1 MTLPRVYLDN
11 AATSWPKP
19 ESVYKA
25 VDRTMREVG
34 AAAGRGAYA
43 EAMEAGRIV
52 ESARTAVSRLIG
64 ASGPR
69 QIAFTCN
76 GTDSLNLVLQGWL
89 KSGDHVVTTAAEHN
103 SVLRPLTELQLRRQ
117 VQATVVPCDR
127 HGFVNPDDIQRVM
140 TPKTTLVAVTHA
152 SNVTGTIQPVLEIAD
167 AAHEHGAA
175 ELLDA
180 AQTLGHMP
188 LDVNLLGV
196 DFLAAPGHKGLLG
209 PLGTGVVYIRETHH
223 ERLASFRQGG
233 TGTRSDEQR
242 HPDSLPEK
250 FEAGNLNVPAL
261 AGLAAGVAFLT
272 VRGLAAIRKAEGQL
286 VERMIEQLRTM
297 DRVQVFGPEDA
308 ADRAGVVSVT
318 LAGYDPQEA
327 ATLLDATFR
336 VQARAGLHCAPLI
349 HKAIGTFEQG
359 GTIRFSVGPFNTEAE
374 IDAAVAAVREITAEA
389 VV

>member
-1 MTLPRVYLDN
+1 MTLPRIYLDN

-19 ESVYKA
+19 ESVYRA
-25 VDRTMREVG
+25 VERCLREVG
-34 AAAGRGAYA
+34 AAAGRGAYT

-64 ASGPR
+64 AANSR
-69 QIAFTCN
+69 QIAFTSN
-76 GTDSLNLVLQGWL
+76 GTDSLNLVLHGWL
-89 KSGDHVVTTAAEHN
+89 QPGDHVVTTAAEHN
-103 SVLRPLTELQLRRQ
+103 SVLRPLAEVQVRRQ
-117 VQATVVPCDR
+117 VETTIVPCDKQ
-127 HGFVNPDDIQRVM
+127 GFVDPEDVRRAIRQR
-140 TPKTTLVAVTHA
+140 TALVVLTHA
-152 SNVTGTIQPVLEIAD
+152 SNVTGALQPVREIAD
-167 AAHEHGAA
+167 VAHERGAA
-175 ELLDA
+175 VLLDA

-188 LDVNLLGV
+188 VDVNLLGI

-223 ERLASFRQGG
+223 ERLNNHRQGG

-242 HPDSLPEK
+242 HPETLPEK

-261 AGLAAGVAFLT
+261 AGLGAGVEFLQ
-272 VRGLAAIRKAEGQL
+272 VRGLVAIRIAEAQL
-286 VERMIEQLRTM
+286 LDRLIQQLQAN
-297 DRVQVFGPEDA
+297 DRVQIFGPEHSG
-308 ADRAGVVSVT
+308 DRAGVVSVA

-327 ATLLDATFR
+327 ATLLDASFR

-359 GTIRFSVGPFNTEAE
+359 GTVRFSVGPLTTEAE
-374 IDAAVAAVREITAEA
+374 IDAAVAAVREITADA